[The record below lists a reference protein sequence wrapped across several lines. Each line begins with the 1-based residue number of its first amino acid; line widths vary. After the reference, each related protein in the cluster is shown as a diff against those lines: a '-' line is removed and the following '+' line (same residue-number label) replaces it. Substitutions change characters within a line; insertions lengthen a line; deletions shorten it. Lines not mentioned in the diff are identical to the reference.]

1 MKFLLWAVIGFI
13 VVRWLLRAKHARSRP
28 DAGARAASGGGLQG
42 NGETMIR
49 CAQCGVYIPASE
61 AIVSRADTA
70 FCSEEHRLRHV
81 SG

>member
-1 MKFLLWAVIGFI
+1 MKFLLWGVIGFI
-13 VVRWLLRAKHARSRP
+13 IVRWLLRIKHARSRP
-28 DAGARAASGGGLQG
+28 DAGARDASGGLQG
-42 NGETMIR
+42 NGERMIR

-61 AIVSRADTA
+61 AIVSRTDTA